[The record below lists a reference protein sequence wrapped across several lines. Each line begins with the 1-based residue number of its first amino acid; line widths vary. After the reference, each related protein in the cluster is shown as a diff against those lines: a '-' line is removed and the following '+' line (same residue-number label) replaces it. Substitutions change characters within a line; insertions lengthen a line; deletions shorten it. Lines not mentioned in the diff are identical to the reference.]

1 MKTHHKG
8 LAQAVVIALGLLA
21 TSCSSLPWGLDKI
34 FDRNKQDAQPAVLPQ
49 DREKIHT
56 QTDPKL
62 YTPEELNK
70 GVIKGDWV
78 IERVNDHEAVGEE
91 VPYLKFEP
99 KESRVYGNNGCNTLT
114 ANYQYN
120 PADST
125 ISFSNAATTMR
136 MCATPGLTDYE
147 VMGALDKARFYSWKL
162 NGSDYEVSLY
172 DESRHPIM
180 LMMHRNFSF
189 LNGTW
194 QVVAIGDEQV
204 DNPDMKLV
212 IDVDEGKLH
221 GNTGCNIING
231 TMEIDIARANS
242 ISFSGIITTRMAC
255 REPENETRFIVAL
268 EEASSAKA
276 LADGTVILVNSNNQ
290 VVLTLKR
297 EV

>member
-1 MKTHHKG
+1 MKTPHIG
-8 LAQAVVIALGLLA
+8 LASAITVALGLLT
-21 TSCSSLPWGLDKI
+21 TSCSSLPFGLDKI
-34 FDRNKQDAQPAVLPQ
+34 FDRDKSGSQPAVLPQ

-78 IERVNDHEAVGEE
+78 IETVNGHKAIGEE

-99 KESRVYGNNGCNTLT
+99 KESRVYGNNGCNNLT

-125 ISFSNAATTMR
+125 ISFSNGATTMR
-136 MCATPGLTDYE
+136 MCATPELSDYE
-147 VMGALDKARFYSWKL
+147 IMGALDKTRFYSWKL
-162 NGSDYEVSLY
+162 NGTDYEVTFF
-172 DESRHPIM
+172 DEGRNEIM
-180 LMMHRNFSF
+180 SMMHRNFSF

-194 QVVAIGDEQV
+194 QVVAIGEEKI

-231 TMEIDIARANS
+231 AMEIDIARANS

-255 REPENETRFIVAL
+255 HEPENETRFIVAL

-276 LADGTVILVNSNNQ
+276 LADGTVILVNSNNE

-297 EV
+297 EN